1 MDGSGAPSRV
11 ASLRDSSS
19 TNSPP
24 SSRGWLWMLG
34 SVAAVIAI
42 GVAMRQGNSQ
52 QAVAQAP
59 VVRPGSP
66 TSPQRP
72 VPQTQLPPTGQRPIA
87 TKPAPQTAIPATPA
101 AQRPQAPASG
111 VQTAAATAPA
121 KTPGL
126 PPSSTLQ
133 VMAIVNGEQVT
144 RQELGREC
152 IRRYGEEVLESMVN
166 RQLILDACAQKGI
179 QVSDADVSTEIDKVA
194 GRFGLARDRWLAL
207 LREERGFSEE
217 QYRREVLWPML
228 ALRQLVAAEIDVT
241 DADMKKALESEFGAK
256 VRARLIAVDTP
267 QKAEQARAQALA
279 DPNAFGEISKKFTVE
294 PGVAAAYGVIPPIR
308 RHLGDPELER
318 VAFNLK
324 PGQISEV
331 VHVANMFYI
340 LRCEE
345 IMPQQYL
352 TTQQQAEQQ
361 GRMKERIKE
370 NKLRVSA
377 GEFFEKKKKEAQI
390 ELVLGNSKEQL
401 QKQQQMPGV
410 AAIVN
415 GRQITLAQVADEC
428 ITRHGSDVL
437 DGEINRKILQQEL
450 NRKKTVIEDRDIDSE
465 VDRAA
470 DAYGFTTADGKPD
483 RERWLKSVTEQP
495 GATVDLY
502 VRDAVWPSVALK
514 KLVGSRVEVT
524 DEDLRRGYESN
535 YGERVEVQAIVFSDQ
550 RQAQKVWGMARD
562 NNTEPFF
569 TELAQQ
575 YSIEPSSRSNG
586 GKVPP
591 IRRFGGS
598 PLIEEEAFKLKPG
611 EISGI
616 VSVEGQFIVLRCLG
630 RTKPVPTNF
639 NEIRG
644 ELTKDIQEKKLRV
657 MMTKEFDRLRET
669 SQVDNFLVGSSQS
682 GARGSGPVTLGPA
695 GQQQRTAG
703 AMPGGPAVLPPPASQ
718 RPIGT
723 GTTPSS
729 AAMPRP
735 QTR

>member
-1 MDGSGAPSRV
+1 MDGSGAPQR
-11 ASLRDSSS
+11 
-19 TNSPP
+19 TNQ
-24 SSRGWLWMLG
+24 RGQLWLFG
-34 SVAAVIAI
+34 GVIAVVAI
-42 GVAMRQGNSQ
+42 GVAIRQVSNP
-52 QAVAQAP
+52 QAAAQAP
-59 VVRPGSP
+59 IVKAGSP
-66 TSPQRP
+66 TAPQRP
-72 VPQTQLPPTGQRPIA
+72 VNPQPLPPPGQRTAMPGPTA
-87 TKPAPQTAIPATPA
+87 QPAPQANQAATRPQSPTGAQPA
-101 AQRPQAPASG
+101 A
-111 VQTAAATAPA
+111 AAAPG
-121 KTPGL
+121 KSQGL
-126 PPSSTLQ
+126 PASSTLQ
-133 VMAIVNGEQVT
+133 VMAVVNGEQVS

-166 RQLILDACAQKGI
+166 RQLISDACAQKGL
-179 QVSDADVSTEIDKVA
+179 QVTDADVSAEIDKVA

-228 ALRQLVAAEIDVT
+228 ALRQLVASEIDVT
-241 DADMKKALESEFGAK
+241 ETDMRKALESEFGAK
-256 VRARLIAVDTP
+256 VRCRLIAVDNP
-267 QKAEQARAQALA
+267 QKAEQARTQVLA
-279 DPNAFGEISKKFTVE
+279 DPNSFGEVSKKFTVE

-308 RHLGDPELER
+308 RHLGDPALEQ

-340 LRCEE
+340 LKCEE
-345 IMPQQYL
+345 IMPQQFL
-352 TTQQQAEQQ
+352 SNQQLAEQQ
-361 GRMKERIKE
+361 ARMKEKIKE
-370 NKLRVSA
+370 NKLRLSA
-377 GEFFEKKKKEAQI
+377 ADFFEKKKQEAKI
-390 ELVLGNSKEQL
+390 DLIMGSSPEQL

-415 GRQITLAQVADEC
+415 GRQIMLAQLGDEC

-450 NRKKTVIEDRDIDSE
+450 NRKRVAIENHDIDSE

-470 DAYGFTTADGKPD
+470 DAYGFVTKEGKPD

-514 KLVGSRVEVT
+514 KLVGTRVDVS
-524 DEDLRRGYESN
+524 DEDLRKGYESN
-535 YGERVEVQAIVFSDQ
+535 YGERVEVQAIVFSDM
-550 RQAQKVWGMARD
+550 RQAQKVWDLARN

-598 PLIEEEAFKLKPG
+598 PLIEDEAFKLKQN

-616 VSVEGQFIVLRCLG
+616 VAVEGQFIILRCLG
-630 RTKPVPTNF
+630 RTRPVQTSF
-639 NEIRG
+639 NEVRA
-644 ELTKDIQEKKLRV
+644 ELTKDIQEKKLR
-657 MMTKEFDRLRET
+657 MQMTKEFDRLRET
-669 SQVDNFLVGSSQS
+669 SQVDNFLAGTSQS
-682 GARGSGPVTLGPA
+682 GARSAGPVALVPN
-695 GQQQRTAG
+695 GQQPRNTGILPQ
-703 AMPGGPAVLPPPASQ
+703 PGPGSMVSPVGGQ
-718 RPIGT
+718 RPIGPNAT
-723 GTTPSS
+723 I
-729 AAMPRP
+729 PRPMGP

>member
-1 MDGSGAPSRV
+1 MDGSDAPSRV
-11 ASLRDSSS
+11 VRDRFSRASGRS
-19 TNSPP
+19 
-24 SSRGWLWMLG
+24 WLWMFG
-34 SVAAVIAI
+34 CVAVVFAV
-42 GVAMRQGNSQ
+42 GVTVRMVDAP
-52 QAVAQAP
+52 QAAAQAP
-59 VVRPGSP
+59 IVKPGSP
-66 TSPQRP
+66 SAPQRP
-72 VPQTQLPPTGQRPIA
+72 SNQTQLPP
-87 TKPAPQTAIPATPA
+87 A
-101 AQRPQAPASG
+101 AQRAPVNNPAVQTQVPATAKTQTSATG
-111 VQTAAATAPA
+111 VQQAAASAPTKA
-121 KTPGL
+121 PTL
-126 PPSSTLQ
+126 PPASTLQ
-133 VMAIVNGEQVT
+133 VMAVVNGEQIT

-152 IRRYGEEVLESMVN
+152 LRRYGEEVLESMVN
-166 RQLILDACAQKGI
+166 RQLISDACAQKGI
-179 QVSDADVSTEIDKVA
+179 QITDADVGVEIDKVA
-194 GRFGLARDRWLAL
+194 GRFGLARDRWLQL
-207 LREERGFSEE
+207 LKEERGFSEE

-228 ALRQLVAAEIDVT
+228 ALRQLVAAEIEVS

-256 VRARLIAVDTP
+256 VRCRLIAVDNP

-279 DPNAFGEISKKFTVE
+279 EPNAFGEVSKKFTVE

-318 VAFNLK
+318 IAFALK

-331 VHVANMFYI
+331 VHVANMYYI
-340 LRCEE
+340 LKCEE
-345 IMPQQYL
+345 VMPQQFL
-352 TTQQQAEQQ
+352 SNQQLAEQQ
-361 GRMKERIKE
+361 ARMKDRIKE
-370 NKLRVSA
+370 NKLRMSA
-377 GEFFEKKKKEAQI
+377 ADFFDKKKKEAQI
-390 ELVLGNSKEQL
+390 ELVLGNSKEQQ

-450 NRKKTVIEDRDIDSE
+450 NRKRAAIEDKDIDSE

-470 DAYGFTTADGKPD
+470 DAYGFVTKDGKPD

-514 KLVGSRVEVT
+514 KLVGTRVEIT

-535 YGERVEVQAIVFSDQ
+535 YGERVEVQAIVFSDM
-550 RQAQKVWGMARD
+550 RQAQKVWDLARN

-591 IRRFGGS
+591 IRRYGGS

-644 ELTKDIQEKKLRV
+644 ELTKDIQEKKLRIL
-657 MMTKEFDRLRET
+657 MTKEFDRLRET
-669 SQVDNFLVGSSQS
+669 SQVDNFLVGSSRS
-682 GARGSGPVTLGPA
+682 GARSASPVTLAPT
-695 GQQQRTAG
+695 GQQPRAAG
-703 AMPGGPAVLPPPASQ
+703 ALPQGPGNVLPPPMAQ
-718 RPIGT
+718 RPIGAQ
-723 GTTPSS
+723 PSAS
-729 AAMPRP
+729 MPKNASMPKIGGP
-735 QTR
+735 QSR